1 MVFSCF
7 FMCFPYFAKDKP
19 PFFTARRLPLGWQGL
34 LQGRNRMGMRLGSGN
49 SQLEIGKNNM
59 GYRENSVDVS
69 CFFLWLV
76 VLNYPTQKC
85 SSSEPIIPLVWLHNK
100 YLKPPTRWGYDVCS
114 MTSVGAQLGFLSG
127 YTSLRLQ
134 VPHIPTSGYGI

>member
-7 FMCFPYFAKDKP
+7 FICFPYFAKDKP

-49 SQLEIGKNNM
+49 SQLEIGKINM

-69 CFFLWLV
+69 CFFFV
-76 VLNYPTQKC
+76 VGSFK
-85 SSSEPIIPLVWLHNK
+85 
-100 YLKPPTRWGYDVCS
+100 
-114 MTSVGAQLGFLSG
+114 LSH
-127 YTSLRLQ
+127 TKMF
-134 VPHIPTSGYGI
+134 VI